1 MNKERRVGRRSV
13 VQNLVKLT
21 PEYDNEEKVS
31 VGPKKALFDDD
42 TFVMKRTLKPLHEIN
57 NFQFS
62 SSKSKSHDKLYTEN
76 TFDIPKSTYMD
87 MFNNHNKIPLSPP
100 SRIKLLE
107 SSMGKSR
114 QKPHEPVMQS
124 KELFN
129 TLIDSPCTKYEKV
142 QFNNALSSASK
153 YLLNRHL
160 ESVQNNADIF
170 NVSIPDENLTP
181 VNENNFNK
189 FVTPSLIDLSN
200 TLKPDICQSLSQ
212 SQVSNV
218 PVLDETMK
226 NKEIDDTYKTQ
237 VSNMPLSVEE
247 IEELKNKEIDDI
259 HQTQKLNLSLLAED
273 IEELKKKEI
282 DDIRQTKLQCCNLMK
297 TRFKEIELEIEKH
310 FGIIENKVN
319 ENYDKLLKKVQD
331 GNNDSVESQISNST
345 VETVK
350 EKNYTRMTGAYGIF
364 NNLNKDCS
372 FLKTPKTKGK
382 TREEMLNKGVLTP
395 CTMSFVLQ
403 EQLMHLNSSS

>member
-21 PEYDNEEKVS
+21 PEYDNEEKIS
-31 VGPKKALFDDD
+31 IGPKKALFDDD

-114 QKPHEPVMQS
+114 QKPCEPVLQS

-160 ESVQNNADIF
+160 ESVQQNADIF
-170 NVSIPDENLTP
+170 NVSIPDVNECP

-189 FVTPSLIDLSN
+189 CITPSLIDQSI
-200 TLKPDICQSLSQ
+200 TPKPDICQSHSQ
-212 SQVSNV
+212 AQTSN
-218 PVLDETMK
+218 K
-226 NKEIDDTYKTQ
+226 
-237 VSNMPLSVEE
+237 PLLVEE
-247 IEELKNKEIDDI
+247 IEGSKNKDIDDI
-259 HQTQKLNLSLLAED
+259 CQIQISNLSLLVED

-282 DDIRQTKLQCCNLMK
+282 DDIRQTKSQCCDLMK

-310 FGIIENKVN
+310 FGIMENKVN
-319 ENYDKLLKKVQD
+319 ENYDKLIKKIQN
-331 GNNDSVESQISNST
+331 GNNDSVESQTSIVT
-345 VETVK
+345 TETVK
-350 EKNYTRMTGAYGIF
+350 EKNYTRMTGAFGIF

>member
-1 MNKERRVGRRSV
+1 
-13 VQNLVKLT
+13 
-21 PEYDNEEKVS
+21 
-31 VGPKKALFDDD
+31 
-42 TFVMKRTLKPLHEIN
+42 
-57 NFQFS
+57 
-62 SSKSKSHDKLYTEN
+62 
-76 TFDIPKSTYMD
+76 MD

-114 QKPHEPVMQS
+114 QKPYEPVMQS

-160 ESVQNNADIF
+160 ESVQKNADIF

-212 SQVSNV
+212 TQISNV
-218 PVLDETMK
+218 PVLDDTIK
-226 NKEIDDTYKTQ
+226 NKEIDNTSKTQ
-237 VSNMPLSVEE
+237 ISNKPLSVEE

-259 HQTQKLNLSLLAED
+259 HQTQKLNLSLLVED
-273 IEELKKKEI
+273 IEVLKKKEI

-345 VETVK
+345 AETVK

-382 TREEMLNKGVLTP
+382 TREEMLNKGILTP
-395 CTMSFVLQ
+395 STMSFVLQ